1 MFQQNNQTHF
11 ITACGQKPTNME
23 KYIQTNDNGQQFIQV
38 QAQAKQFDNTSIRVP
53 MAASMHD
60 EIIVTY
66 FIWGHTFELTWQ
78 FGEMKYEPT
87 TKQVQDLY
95 NMLEQYSTH

>member
-1 MFQQNNQTHF
+1 
-11 ITACGQKPTNME
+11 ME

-38 QAQAKQFDNTSIRVP
+38 QAEAKQFDDTSIRIP
-53 MAASMHD
+53 MAASTYD
-60 EIIVTY
+60 DIIVTY
-66 FIWGHTFELTWQ
+66 FMWGHTFEITWQ

>member
-1 MFQQNNQTHF
+1 
-11 ITACGQKPTNME
+11 ME
-23 KYIQTNDNGQQFIQV
+23 IMTYMQTNEQGQQFIQV
-38 QAQAKQFDNTSIRVP
+38 QAQAKQFDNNSIRIP

-66 FIWGHTFELTWQ
+66 FTWGNKFEITWQ
-78 FGEMKYEPT
+78 YGEMKYEPT
-87 TKQVQDLY
+87 QQQVADLY